1 MRSLASCVLLVALVQ
16 SENTP
21 STPSGTKPLLSL
33 GRVGRAETAKRM
45 PTRELTIEQGMI
57 RGEVLG
63 DERDIHA
70 YKGIPFAAPPVGEG
84 RWRAPAPWEGIRDC
98 FEFGP
103 GCPQKSSPWMAL
115 IPLAA
120 IGGMSEDCLT
130 LNVYRSAAPSPEARP
145 VMVWIHGGA
154 YTEGAGSQ
162 GIYDGAAL
170 ARKGVVVVTIN
181 YRLGPLGFMAHP
193 ALSAE
198 SPENASG
205 NYGLLD
211 QIEALRWV
219 KRNIAAFGGDPG
231 RVTIFGESAGGGS
244 VLCLL
249 VSPLAKGL
257 FQRAIA
263 QSAPEMTFLQL
274 TRAGAGRESA
284 EQQGQSL
291 VARCGVSATADAAA
305 LRAIEV
311 DRLVQV
317 SPTLA
322 LPKREP
328 SIAAV
333 HLPMGPVV
341 DGHVLLEDP
350 NVAFAAGRVHPV
362 PLLIGHTRDE
372 FTLFL
377 MMIQVPKDEVGYRR
391 VLAREFGE
399 QSERILALYPPGAS
413 AKAIRAASVQLMT
426 DLVYGTQTR
435 HCAQWHAAR
444 GQATYKFLF
453 ARENPMALPFAA
465 GAHHG
470 CDVPYVFGLDNATW
484 REWDRELAEIT
495 MRYWVN
501 FATSGNPNGAGLP
514 AWPAYDLA
522 TRRTLEL
529 GDRVTVLA
537 DYRKEHLDLLDEF
550 WAEHRESTPSPVG
563 GQ

>member
-1 MRSLASCVLLVALVQ
+1 
-16 SENTP
+16 
-21 STPSGTKPLLSL
+21 
-33 GRVGRAETAKRM
+33 M
-45 PTRELTIEQGMI
+45 PTKELTIEQGKL
-57 RGEVLG
+57 RGIVLG
-63 DERDIHA
+63 DEQDIHA

-84 RWRAPAPWEGIRDC
+84 RWRAPGPPATWAGTRDC

-103 GCPQKSSPWMAL
+103 GCPQKSSPLMAF

-120 IGGMSEDCLT
+120 IPGMSEDCLT
-130 LNVYRSAAPSPEARP
+130 LNIYCPPPSVERRP
-145 VMVWIHGGA
+145 VMVWIHGGS

-162 GIYDGAAL
+162 GLYDGAAL
-170 ARKGVVVVTIN
+170 ARKGVVVVTVN

-263 QSAPEMTFLQL
+263 QSAPEMTFLHL
-274 TRAGAGRESA
+274 TRAVAGRESA
-284 EQQGQSL
+284 EQQGQDL
-291 VARCGVSATADAAA
+291 VARCGASATADAES

-311 DRLVQV
+311 DRLIQV
-317 SPTLA
+317 SPTLE
-322 LPKREP
+322 LLNREP

-333 HLPMGPVV
+333 HLPIGPVV
-341 DGHVLLEDP
+341 DGHVLPEDP
-350 NVAFAAGRVHPV
+350 NAAFAAGRVHPV

-377 MMIQVPKDEVGYRR
+377 MLIQVPKDEAGYRR

-399 QSERILALYPPGAS
+399 QAQRILALYPPGTS
-413 AKAIRAASVQLMT
+413 AKAIRAASARLMT

-435 HCAQWHAAR
+435 HCAQRHATR
-444 GQATYKFLF
+444 GQPTYKYVFS
-453 ARENPMALPFAA
+453 RENPMSLPFAA

-470 CDVPYVFGLDNATW
+470 CEVPYVFGLDNATW
-484 REWDRELAEIT
+484 GDWDRELAEIT
-495 MRYWVN
+495 MGYWVN
-501 FATSGNPNGAGLP
+501 FATSGNPNGPGLP
-514 AWPAYDLA
+514 AWPAYDPA

-529 GDRVTVLA
+529 GDQVAALA
-537 DYRKEHLDLLDEF
+537 DYRKEQLDVLDEF
-550 WAEHRESTPSPVG
+550 WAEHRGSSPSTAG